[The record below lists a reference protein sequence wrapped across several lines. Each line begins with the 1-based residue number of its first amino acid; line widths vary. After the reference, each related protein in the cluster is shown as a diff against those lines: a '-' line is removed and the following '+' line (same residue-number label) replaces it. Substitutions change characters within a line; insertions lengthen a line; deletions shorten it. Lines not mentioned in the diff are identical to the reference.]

1 MSLLATLDPATVSSK
16 LLLKRMKDLESAG
29 PAFAATPV
37 SALPVNGGDGSFVPA
52 GAAGRVSL
60 LELVN
65 DGFLFPRDTHAP
77 RGGDGT
83 PAVVHRA
90 VLVDAAGAPT
100 AVVSQ
105 SDVAR
110 FLSAHEGQL
119 GAFGRRTVG
128 EAGWASRGPIISVT
142 PETSSLAALALMQE
156 RGVSGV
162 AVVDAGDGR
171 LVGNFSTADMRALAM
186 DNIGA
191 LALPVAEML
200 AMERG
205 FEYWG
210 IDHKAPEAA
219 PAASASAFA
228 RAASRRRATLGGD
241 VGQDIAHATADDT
254 IASVLATLVARR
266 LHRVYIVDGATKKPV
281 GLVTLTDILRAAV
294 EAAK

>member
-1 MSLLATLDPATVSSK
+1 MLATLDPATVTSK
-16 LLLKRMKDLESAG
+16 LLLKRMKDLEAAG

-37 SALPVNGGDGSFVPA
+37 ASLPVNGGHGSFIPA

-65 DGFLFPRDTHAP
+65 DGFLYPRDTHAP

-83 PAVVHRA
+83 PSVVHRA
-90 VLVDAAGAPT
+90 ALTDAAGTPT

-119 GAFGRRTVG
+119 GAFGARTVG
-128 EAGWASRGPIISVT
+128 DAGWASRGAVISVT
-142 PETSSLAALALMQE
+142 PETSALAALALMKE
-156 RGVSGV
+156 KGVSGV
-162 AVVDAGDGR
+162 AVVDGADGR
-171 LVGNFSTADMRALAM
+171 LVGNFSVSDLRSIVAEHF
-186 DNIGA
+186 GA

-210 IDHKAPEAA
+210 IDHRAPEAA

-241 VGQDIAHATADDT
+241 VGQDIAFATADDT
-254 IASVLATLVARR
+254 VASVLAKLVSRR
-266 LHRVYIVDGATKKPV
+266 LHRLYIVDGDTKKPV
-281 GLVTLTDILRAAV
+281 GLVTLTDLLREAV
-294 EAAK
+294 AAAK